1 MKKLSRNFD
10 YYDPRTTGDSS
21 LSVCI
26 QSIVASKVGY
36 MDKAVHYARNAALMD
51 LADLGGNV
59 NDGCH
64 IASMGGT
71 WMVFTFGFAGMKG
84 NGGLLSFNPNLPS
97 HIDKLRFPLTYRGNL
112 IEIEIDQ
119 KT

>member
-1 MKKLSRNFD
+1 
-10 YYDPRTTGDSS
+10 
-21 LSVCI
+21 
-26 QSIVASKVGY
+26 
-36 MDKAVHYARNAALMD
+36 AALMD

-84 NGGLLSFNPNLPS
+84 NGGLLSFSPNLPS
-97 HIDKLRFPLTYRGNL
+97 HINNLKFPLTYRGSL
-112 IEIEIDQ
+112 IEIEIDRKNITYKLLNGKETELLHNSKKIKLTPGKKEIS
-119 KT
+119 KTLKSIKKH